1 MKLTGHPQPQQ
12 VKVSGGDGGQ
22 LPAGVKIPGAYSAS
36 DPGILID
43 IWGNSFKEYT
53 IPGPAVIDQSFF

>member
-1 MKLTGHPQPQQ
+1 MA
-12 VKVSGGDGGQ
+12 GGDGQ

-43 IWGNSFKEYT
+43 IWGNDFKEYT
-53 IPGPAVIDQSFF
+53 IPGPAVIGQSFF